1 MAPNCTQPLHP
12 PRIPSDLL
20 SFSEDL
26 LQPGEAATAAK
37 KLEIVKGQVAQMNG
51 ILGVFKGFF
60 PNYFPVGN
68 PLYTKGIYRE
78 YVVYFWGLPKQ
89 MQGMIAREKR
99 LGPPGWMGLESWKVQ
114 VRIEGLDK
122 W

>member
-1 MAPNCTQPLHP
+1 LDLFASLIWPKTLAPNCTQPLHP

-60 PNYFPVGN
+60 SQFFPSGKS
-68 PLYTKGIYRE
+68 TIY
-78 YVVYFWGLPKQ
+78 
-89 MQGMIAREKR
+89 
-99 LGPPGWMGLESWKVQ
+99 
-114 VRIEGLDK
+114 
-122 W
+122 